1 MLIGKKKTAA
11 GLDIGSSSI
20 KLVEL
25 EGRIGNLGLVNLGYE
40 NLPDTAI
47 VEGQIMELNT
57 VAEAIQNVFQNS
69 QVATNQVITGVSGY
83 SVIVKTI
90 ILPPTSPE
98 ELEESIVWQA
108 EENLGFRA
116 SDVSFDY
123 YVTESTPEYT
133 KVLVAACKRE
143 RIELLKQALQFAGKQ
158 PSVIDVDTFAL
169 QNCYEINY
177 QPSASD
183 VVALLN
189 IGASTTN
196 VNIVK
201 GINSLFIRDITMG
214 GNQFTDALQK
224 GLGIGFQQ
232 AEAIKRGMKEA
243 AKGFDEQ
250 TISALLEGPMEYL
263 SLEIQRTFDFFKA
276 TDEGSNV
283 QVRKILISGGGSKL
297 AGFPEYLSS
306 VMSMPVEILDPFR
319 QIKVDTRK
327 FDPDYLSEAM
337 PEMALA
343 VGLALR
349 GV

>member
-1 MLIGKKKTAA
+1 MLIGKKRTAA
-11 GLDIGSSSI
+11 GLDIGSSSV

-25 EGRIGNLGLVNLGYE
+25 EGKIGNLGLVNLGYE

-57 VAEAIQNVFQNS
+57 VAEAIQNVFQAN
-69 QVATNQVITGVSGY
+69 QVTTNQVITGVSGY

-90 ILPPTSPE
+90 ILPPTTPE

-108 EENLGFRA
+108 EENLGFRS
-116 SDVSFDY
+116 SDVNFDY
-123 YVTESTPEYT
+123 YVTESTQEYT
-133 KVLVAACKRE
+133 KVLVAACKKE
-143 RIELLKQALQFAGKQ
+143 RIDLLKRTLQFAGKQ
-158 PSVIDVDTFAL
+158 PSIIDVDTFAL

-177 QPSASD
+177 QPSAYD

-189 IGASTTN
+189 VGASTTN
-196 VNIVK
+196 VNIVR

-250 TISALLEGPMEYL
+250 TISNLLEAPMEYL

-276 TDEGSNV
+276 TEEGSDV
-283 QVRKILISGGGSKL
+283 KVDKILISGGGSKL
-297 AGFPEYLSS
+297 TGFPEYLSS
-306 VMSMPVEILDPFR
+306 VMGIPVEVLDPFR
-319 QIKVDTRK
+319 QIRVDTRK
-327 FDPDYLSEAM
+327 FDPDYLSEVM

-349 GV
+349 GL